1 MPETSVAECLGRYLP
16 NVYKNETIFSF
27 VQRAV
32 LSHGARWCG
41 ATARILLGSSSLQWC
56 SPFPS
61 VVPRLTEIS
70 GLPGEKWVD
79 EHSVLS
85 AYKPFVPKSRYESA
99 RSAMMSGN
107 SDSVFKI
114 LSLIANRQ
122 CHTSQ
127 MKYCPQCAI
136 KDENELGLSYWHVH
150 HQLPGVYSCYI
161 HSITLQT
168 MSVTRKR
175 FDLWPTATEANSV
188 IADVKVQKLT
198 GFASRVFDSPDEYIL
213 RHSSKSIYMMA
224 LQEQGY
230 VTSGGRLRL
239 AELRKALIKYWSPLL
254 HHPDIANVFDD
265 AKNPR
270 YPTCLFYLE
279 HSTHSPLKHLLL
291 WTFLFESLH
300 DIKLL
305 DRSCPKSHLMDMPA
319 TNPNNFNETAEI
331 VRQLKGGASL
341 RQTATDFGHTIAY
354 VKKVAKQHLIPVE
367 SRAQRLF
374 RPECREIA
382 IKLMAGHTV
391 KSLSKSFKCSLGA
404 IEQILS
410 QHPDIVQLR
419 KRRRHFDKRKEMRSS
434 LLATRD
440 CLQNP
445 HRQEIKKT
453 NNKAYMWLFKNDK
466 QWLYAH
472 LPDSIPRKYR
482 YAPFELEINF
492 NAVQQASGNKESK

>member
-1 MPETSVAECLGRYLP
+1 VTTFPVIYKDELAFSVLQRMVSYECGPSLRRSAR
-16 NVYKNETIFSF
+16 TIFS
-27 VQRAV
+27 
-32 LSHGARWCG
+32 
-41 ATARILLGSSSLQWC
+41 SSSLQFC

-61 VVPRLTEIS
+61 YIPVLVASSTVDSQEWIDKHTILPAFKVFTPLECYRRAIQDLTD
-70 GLPGEKWVD
+70 GKGE
-79 EHSVLS
+79 
-85 AYKPFVPKSRYESA
+85 A
-99 RSAMMSGN
+99 
-107 SDSVFKI
+107 VFKT

-122 CHTSQ
+122 CNCGELR
-127 MKYCPQCAI
+127 YCPQCVI
-136 KDENELGLSYWHVH
+136 DDDREFGLAYWHLH
-150 HQLPGVYSCYI
+150 HQLPGAYSCYI
-161 HSITLQT
+161 HGITLQT

-175 FDLWPTATEANSV
+175 FDWWPNPSESDHV
-188 IADVKVQKLT
+188 IADVNVQKLT
-198 GFASRVFDSPDEYIL
+198 GFASRIFASPDEYVL
-213 RHSSKSIYMMA
+213 SHSLKDIYMMA
-224 LQEQGY
+224 LQERGF
-230 VTSGGRLRL
+230 VTSGGRLRM
-239 AELRKALIKYWSPLL
+239 AELREALIRYLSPIQ
-254 HHPDIANVFDD
+254 HYPDIASIFDE

-270 YPTCLFYLE
+270 YPACLFYLE
-279 HSTHSPLKHLLL
+279 HATHSPLKHLLL
-291 WTFLFESLH
+291 WTFLFESLY

-305 DRSCPKSHLMDMPA
+305 DRSFPKSRLMDRPA
-319 TNPNNFNETAEI
+319 TNPNNFNKTAEI
-331 VRQLKGGASL
+331 VCQLKGGASL

-410 QHPDIVQLR
+410 QHQDIVQLR

-440 CLQNP
+440 CLQKP
-445 HRQEIKKT
+445 HRQNIKKT

-472 LPDSIPRKYR
+472 LPDAIPRKYR

-492 NAVQQASGNKESK
+492 NAVQQASENKESK